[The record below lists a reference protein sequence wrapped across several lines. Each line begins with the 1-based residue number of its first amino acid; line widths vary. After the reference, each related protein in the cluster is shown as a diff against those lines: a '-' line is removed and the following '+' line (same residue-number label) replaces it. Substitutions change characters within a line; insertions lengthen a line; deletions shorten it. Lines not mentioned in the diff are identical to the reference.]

1 MCWKL
6 KVSIASAV
14 LLLSSLAAGVKAR
27 ANTAN
32 TKGTTNNAVAVL
44 WREPADLASRN
55 LFYGP
60 GGEAH
65 EPRGKFTFK
74 EEDMAGTSPKF
85 DVTDDNGVRWRVKMG
100 PEARPET
107 VASRFVWAVGY
118 FANEDYFMPVLHVEN
133 MHHLR
138 RGSHF
143 VSKDHDVSNARL
155 KRHLPDEKKVGIWS
169 WANDPFTG
177 TREWYGL
184 RVLMAV
190 MNNWDL
196 KDVNNSVYQT
206 TRSEPAE
213 ERYVVSDLGA
223 SFGPTGLYRAPK
235 GDLSAYC
242 NSKWIKTISPEFV
255 DFNVPAGPPMTQF
268 FNVYEMPR
276 RLNLLWLGH
285 HIPRKDARWMGDL
298 LARLSPQQIRDAF
311 RAGGYSAAEVEQLST
326 VFERRIS
333 ELEKL

>member
-1 MCWKL
+1 MDCKPTVL
-6 KVSIASAV
+6 IASAV
-14 LLLSSLAAGVKAR
+14 LALSSLAVEIEAGV
-27 ANTAN
+27 NTLSS
-32 TKGTTNNAVAVL
+32 KDITNNAAAVL
-44 WREPADLASRN
+44 WRQPVDIASRN

-60 GGEAH
+60 GGKAH
-65 EPRGKFTFK
+65 EPRGTFTFQ

-85 DVTDDNGVRWRVKMG
+85 DVTDENGVRWRVKMG
-100 PEARPET
+100 SEARPET

-118 FANEDYFMPVLHVEN
+118 FANEDYFVPVLHVEN
-133 MHHLR
+133 MQHLR
-138 RGSHF
+138 RGSHL
-143 VSKDHDVSNARL
+143 VSKDNNVSNVRL
-155 KRHLPDEKKVGIWS
+155 KRHMPDEKKVGIWS
-169 WANDPFTG
+169 WAKDPFTG

-184 RVLMAV
+184 RVLTAV

-206 TRSEPAE
+206 RGEPAE

-223 SFGPTGLYRAPK
+223 SFGPTGLRRAPK

-242 NSKWIKTISPEFV
+242 NSKWINTISPEFV
-255 DFNVPAGPPMTQF
+255 DFNVPSGPPITQF

-276 RLNLLWLGH
+276 RLNLRWLGH

-311 RAGGYSAAEVEQLST
+311 SAGGYSADEVEQLST
-326 VFERRIS
+326 VLERRIG

>member
-1 MCWKL
+1 MYRQSKIVITVSVL
-6 KVSIASAV
+6 ILGLLGAATHAKVSEGTPKEAP
-14 LLLSSLAAGVKAR
+14 KAF
-27 ANTAN
+27 T
-32 TKGTTNNAVAVL
+32 AVL
-44 WREPADLASRN
+44 WREPVDIASRD

-60 GGEAH
+60 GGKGHA
-65 EPRGKFTFK
+65 PKGKFTFK

-85 DVTDDNGVRWRVKMG
+85 DVVDEDGVRWRAKLGV
-100 PEARPET
+100 EARPET

-133 MHHLR
+133 MQHLH

-143 VSKDHDVSNARL
+143 VSKDNNVSDVRL
-155 KRHLPDEKKVGIWS
+155 KRRLPDEKKVGIWS
-169 WANDPFTG
+169 WAKDPFTN

-206 TRSEPAE
+206 RGEPAE
-213 ERYVVSDLGA
+213 ERYVVTDLGA
-223 SFGPTGLYRAPK
+223 SFGPTGIYKAPK
-235 GDLSAYC
+235 GDPTAYC
-242 NSKWIKTISPEFV
+242 HSKWIKTISPEFV
-255 DFNVPAGPPMTQF
+255 DFNVPSTPPITQL
-268 FNVYEMPR
+268 FNFYEMPR

-311 RAGGYSAAEVEQLST
+311 RAGGYSTDDVERFSNAL
-326 VFERRIS
+326 ERRIG

>member
-1 MCWKL
+1 MYRKPEVL
-6 KVSIASAV
+6 IASAV
-14 LLLSSLAAGVKAR
+14 LALSPLAVETEAR
-27 ANTAN
+27 VNTAK
-32 TKGTTNNAVAVL
+32 TKDITNNGAAVL
-44 WREPADLASRN
+44 WREPTDIASRD

-60 GGEAH
+60 GGKAH
-65 EPRGKFTFK
+65 VPLGPFTFQ
-74 EEDMAGTSPKF
+74 EEDTAGTSPKF
-85 DVTDDNGVRWRVKMG
+85 DVVDEAGVKWRVKMG
-100 PEARPET
+100 SEARPET

-118 FANEDYFMPVLHVEN
+118 LANEDYFVSVLKVE
-133 MHHLR
+133 HLPRLR
-138 RGSHF
+138 RGSNL
-143 VSKDHDVSNARL
+143 VSPDNSVHNVRL
-155 KRHLPDEKKVGIWS
+155 KRHLADEKKVGIWS
-169 WANDPFTG
+169 WAKDPFTG

-206 TRSEPAE
+206 RGEPAE

-223 SFGPTGLYRAPK
+223 SFGPTGLSLAPK

-242 NSKWIKTISPEFV
+242 NSKWINKISPEFV
-255 DFNVPAGPPMTQF
+255 DFNVPSGPAVTRF
-268 FNVYEMPR
+268 FNVYEMQR
-276 RLNLLWLGH
+276 RLNMRWLGH

-311 RAGGYSAAEVEQLST
+311 RAGGYSVDEVEQLST
-326 VFERRIS
+326 VVERRIG

>member
-1 MCWKL
+1 MYGKPKL
-6 KVSIASAV
+6 FIVSAAF
-14 LLLSSLAAGVKAR
+14 LLSFLAVEVKAR
-27 ANTAN
+27 VDTAN
-32 TKGTTNNAVAVL
+32 SNDITKNAVPVL

-65 EPRGKFTFK
+65 APRGKFTFK
-74 EEDMAGTSPKF
+74 DEDMAGTSPKF
-85 DVTDDNGVRWRVKMG
+85 DVTDEDGVRWRVKLG

-143 VSKDHDVSNARL
+143 VSKDNNVSNARL
-155 KRHLPDEKKVGIWS
+155 KRRLPDEKKVGIWLWS
-169 WANDPFTG
+169 KDPFTG

-206 TRSEPAE
+206 RGEPAE

-223 SFGPTGLYRAPK
+223 SFGPTGLYHAPK
-235 GDLSAYC
+235 GDPSAYC

-255 DFNVPAGPPMTQF
+255 DFNVPAGPPVTQF
-268 FNVYEMPR
+268 FNVYEVPR

-326 VFERRIS
+326 VLERRIG

>member
-1 MCWKL
+1 MYRKPE
-6 KVSIASAV
+6 VFIASAV
-14 LLLSSLAAGVKAR
+14 LVLSPLTIETKAKV
-27 ANTAN
+27 NTA
-32 TKGTTNNAVAVL
+32 TAKDITNNGIAVL
-44 WREPADLASRN
+44 WRQPADVAARN

-60 GGEAH
+60 GGKAH
-65 EPRGKFTFK
+65 VPRGTFTFK

-85 DVTDDNGVRWRVKMG
+85 DVVDEDGVKWRVKMG
-100 PEARPET
+100 SEARPET

-133 MHHLR
+133 MPHLH
-138 RGSHF
+138 RGSHL
-143 VSKDHDVSNARL
+143 VSKDNNVSNVRL
-155 KRHLPDEKKVGIWS
+155 KRRLPDEKKIGIWS
-169 WANDPFTG
+169 WAKDPFSG

-206 TRSEPAE
+206 RGEPSE
-213 ERYVVSDLGA
+213 ERYLVSDLGA
-223 SFGPTGLYRAPK
+223 SFGATGLYKAPK
-235 GDLSAYC
+235 GDPSAYC
-242 NSKWIKTISPEFV
+242 NSKWINRISPEFV
-255 DFNVPAGPPMTQF
+255 DFNVPSAPPIAQV

-276 RLNLLWLGH
+276 RLNLRWLGH

-298 LARLSPQQIRDAF
+298 LAQLSPQQIRDAF
-311 RAGGYSAAEVEQLST
+311 RAGGYSPDEVEQLST
-326 VFERRIS
+326 VLERRIG